1 MFYKDWIEKGVWSI
15 VYFMDEEVNLTW
27 ILLLNSV
34 LYAMTKMYVFLLL
47 LNQEYYGSQP
57 NWILNDSKKI
67 NRIISPLGLGYI
79 KSEIPQPLA

>member
-57 NWILNDSKKI
+57 N
-67 NRIISPLGLGYI
+67 
-79 KSEIPQPLA
+79 